1 MLALGMALFGAACQR
16 GPAAA
21 RDLKLLGTAL
31 NDPARY
37 LEAMNELARRPG
49 AAQAA
54 VREQS
59 APEGTRKAFLL
70 RLIADHLERA
80 DDYRRWTQTKSESLD
95 SSAQAYFWSERLL
108 FGDSAQGEVA
118 ARHLSARCCEAA
130 GEASIWRIR
139 DTSRDPDAGF
149 EIAAATVAK
158 AAETDPLV
166 AALEAW
172 YGVDAAVRSNRRA
185 LDMLRGASNLLPA
198 SRHSDI
204 EGKLLGALEKDSLSR
219 AGRQARLA
227 LLWVVVDGA
236 SLERVAALRKSAWGT
251 DLRRDI
257 DPVLAR
263 AFLQSHRLGAVQ

>member
-1 MLALGMALFGAACQR
+1 MTMALLAAACQR
-16 GPAAA
+16 SAPAAA
-21 RDLKLLGTAL
+21 RDLKLLGAAL

-37 LEAMNELARRPG
+37 PEAVNELARRPE

-70 RLIADHLERA
+70 RQIKDHLDHR
-80 DDYRRWTQTKSESLD
+80 DDYERWAQSKPEKPGDES
-95 SSAQAYFWSERLL
+95 SYFWSEQLL
-108 FGDSAQGEVA
+108 FGDPVRSETA
-118 ARHLSARCCEAA
+118 AKHLSTRCCKAA

-139 DTSRDPDAGF
+139 DTSRDVDAGF

-158 AAETDPLV
+158 AGESDQLV

-172 YGVDAAVRSNRRA
+172 YDMDSAVRTNSSA
-185 LDMLRGASNLLPA
+185 LDALRSASNLLPA
-198 SRHSDI
+198 ERHSAI
-204 EGKLLGALEKDSLSR
+204 EKKLLASLEQNSLTR

-227 LLWVVVDGA
+227 LLWVVVDSA

-263 AFLQSHRLGAVQ
+263 AFVQAHRIGAAK